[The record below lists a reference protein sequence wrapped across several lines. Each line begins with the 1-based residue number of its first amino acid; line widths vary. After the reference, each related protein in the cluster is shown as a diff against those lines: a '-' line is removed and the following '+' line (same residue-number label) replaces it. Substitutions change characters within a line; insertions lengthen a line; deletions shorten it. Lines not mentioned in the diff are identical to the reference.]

1 MSLHREGVFISF
13 NPVKRNVFEIRV
25 SALLEISKGLG
36 ISFSQLKAIF
46 HEPNNINSDNTVRNI
61 LQYTSRT
68 FQRHVCQTSTFKVS
82 CKVFCW
88 NPSFWR
94 LSQSAW
100 LQVTKQSR
108 REQPARR
115 ATHRRLKCF
124 ENFVG
129 WRRLDALCRFST
141 SFDVERQLPWLWWD

>member
-25 SALLEISKGLG
+25 SASFEIRKGLG

-68 FQRHVCQTSTFKVS
+68 IQRHVYRTSTFKVS
-82 CKVFCW
+82 CKVSCW
-88 NPSFWR
+88 IPSFWR

-100 LQVTKQSR
+100 LQVKEQSQ
-108 REQPARR
+108 RERPARR
-115 ATHRRLKCF
+115 ATRRRLKCF

-141 SFDVERQLPWLWWD
+141 SFVVERRLP